1 MNLQIGIVDP
11 KIVVGEGV
19 TVFAGLL
26 VQDRLYEDY
35 DVMPLELSLA
45 EDGRIT
51 TAIGWPKLDNMARRA
66 DFPENV
72 TAAHFNSVLTLPIWR
87 HIRSAFPAGE
97 MVLVRTELPG
107 IPDDHHAYTVFG
119 LLRGEDAALEALA
132 GKVFET
138 KRPLE
143 SGVTSFL
150 GHLSDT
156 GRPVTHT
163 LGNSVLNLLSKPVWG
178 FGEEKL
184 ACRSLI
190 SICEFKK
197 FEANT
202 RTMIETGQGDPK
214 VMGSTSRDPDY
225 LHFLRSMDK
234 RGLIP
239 APMWETEEQQA
250 RHDKAAKQVVR
261 ERQQEQYD
269 DSVAP

>member
-1 MNLQIGIVDP
+1 MRLQIGVVDP
-11 KIVVGEGV
+11 NLVVGEGI
-19 TVFAGLL
+19 TVFAGIL
-26 VQDRLYEDY
+26 VHERLHEDY
-35 DVMPLELSLA
+35 DVMPLELRLA
-45 EDGRIT
+45 GDGRIT
-51 TAIGWPKLDNMARRA
+51 TAIGWKNLDNLARRT

-87 HIRSAFPAGE
+87 NIRSESPAGE
-97 MVLVRTELPG
+97 MVMVRTELPG

-119 LLRGEDAALEALA
+119 MLRGEDAALKALA

-138 KRPLE
+138 QRPLE

-150 GHLSDT
+150 GHLRDT

-163 LGNSVLNLLSKPVWG
+163 LGNSVLNLLGKPVWG

-190 SICEFKK
+190 SIPEFKK

-214 VMGSTSRDPDY
+214 LAGVSSRDPEY
-225 LHFLRSMDK
+225 LHYLREMDK
-234 RGLIP
+234 RGFIP
-239 APMWETEEQQA
+239 APMWETAEQQA
-250 RHDKAAKQVVR
+250 RHDKAARQVVR
-261 ERQQEQYD
+261 ERQRALYD
-269 DSVAP
+269 DSLAP